1 MIRVNLGGSTS
12 KKPAAAAGK
21 PVTPKAS
28 RSGGVSNNMMPAVNL
43 LIIVAA
49 AVVGY
54 FYYSQLAAESA
65 DLTNEISQLQQQQSQ
80 LDAIIKQNQIHEVRK
95 KALESRIRIIE
106 DLRKNQ
112 LSPVVVLDALADAI
126 DRTKFV
132 WLSSLSQNNT
142 TFSMAGTGTSID
154 ALSEFVANLKA
165 TGYFRNINL
174 ARFTDARGNY
184 TFSMTCEFAP
194 PSYASATEKG
204 AN

>member
-12 KKPAAAAGK
+12 KKPATASSKAASARVSSGPTNLL
-21 PVTPKAS
+21 PV
-28 RSGGVSNNMMPAVNL
+28 VHL

-49 AVVGY
+49 AVGGY
-54 FYYSQLAAESA
+54 LYYAQLTNESA
-65 DLTNEISQLQQQQSQ
+65 DLASQISSLQEQQRE
-80 LDAIIKQNQIHEVRK
+80 LDVIIKQGQVYEMKK
-95 KALESRIRIIE
+95 KALESRIHIIE

-112 LSPVVVLDALADAI
+112 LSPVVVLDALAEAI
-126 DRTKFV
+126 NRTRFV

-142 TFSMAGTGTSID
+142 TFSMAGTGTSVD
-154 ALSEFVANLKA
+154 ALSAFVANLKA

-174 ARFTDARGNY
+174 ARFTDAKGNY

-194 PSYASATEKG
+194 PSYPRITEKG